1 MEKPTISDTNAVFQ
15 AGDTMDTYLARA
27 IVAIDKRL
35 GDGYAKQH
43 PELISSCIMSQAFDY
58 INTSITAS
66 LYELSEK
73 LHEFASSIMDDVE
86 KQETVRAARGD
97 KCRHHLER
105 TENANHERK

>member
-58 INTSITAS
+58 INTSITAA

-73 LHEFASSIMDDVE
+73 IHDTFAWGPSE
-86 KQETVRAARGD
+86 KD
-97 KCRHHLER
+97 
-105 TENANHERK
+105 TE

>member
-27 IVAIDKRL
+27 IVAINKRL
-35 GDGYAKQH
+35 GNGYAEGH
-43 PELISSCIMSQAFDY
+43 PELISSCIMSQTFDY
-58 INTSITAS
+58 NNTSITAA

-73 LHEFASSIMDDVE
+73 LHEFASSIMDDVK
-86 KQETVRAARGD
+86 KQETVRATRGD
-97 KCRHHLER
+97 KCRYHLER